1 MSAFFSEQKNRK
13 EMSHI
18 AKAKENLPPKNEEIR
33 VSKVRVIGKDGE
45 QIGIMKVSEAISVAK
60 RDSLD
65 LVLIAPEAN
74 PPVAKVLDFG
84 KYRYELQKKKKVAKK
99 NQKKTEL
106 KQMKFRP
113 KIDEHDYQTKL
124 NHIKRFLKDSNMVKV
139 TIMFRG
145 REMAFTEKGRE
156 ILDRIIEDT
165 KLHAKVTSKPKLEG
179 RDMHMT
185 LSPINEAEQNRIAN
199 KLEEEEIAVE
209 TVVTEEVSEETE
221 KE

>member
-1 MSAFFSEQKNRK
+1 
-13 EMSHI
+13 MSHI
-18 AKAKENLPPKNEEIR
+18 AKARENLPPKNEEIR
-33 VSKVRVIGKDGE
+33 ASKVRVIGKDGE
-45 QIGIMKVSEAISVAK
+45 QIGIMKVSEAISVAR

-65 LVLIAPEAN
+65 LILVAPEAN
-74 PPVAKVLDFG
+74 PPVAKVVDFG
-84 KYRYELQKKKKVAKK
+84 KYRYELQKKKKSAKK

-165 KLHAKVTSKPKLEG
+165 QLTAKVTSKPKLEG

-185 LSPINEAEQNRIAN
+185 VSPINEAEQNRVAN
-199 KLEEEEIAVE
+199 KLEEEEE
-209 TVVTEEVSEETE
+209 RRQQQQQKEEEENDTQE
-221 KE
+221 

>member
-1 MSAFFSEQKNRK
+1 MADTMSAFFSEQKNRK

-18 AKAKENLPPKNEEIR
+18 AKARENLPPKNEEIR
-33 VSKVRVIGKDGE
+33 VPKVRVIGKDGE
-45 QIGIMKVSEAISVAK
+45 QIGIMKVNEAISVAK
-60 RDSLD
+60 RDNLD
-65 LVLIAPEAN
+65 LILIAPEAK

-84 KYRYELQKKKKVAKK
+84 KYRYELQKKKKNAKK
-99 NQKKTEL
+99 NQKRTEL

-145 REMAFTEKGRE
+145 REMAFTE
-156 ILDRIIEDT
+156 DT
-165 KLHAKVTSKPKLEG
+165 KLSAKVTSKPKLEG

-185 LSPINEAEQNRIAN
+185 LSPISEAEQNRIAN
-199 KLEEEEIAVE
+199 MIE
-209 TVVTEEVSEETE
+209 E
-221 KE
+221 KEAKQENASE